1 MEGGQPLE
9 MPNRMLRGLRGS
21 DRSYQSSAIGG
32 LEQEREGVW
41 YSLTVL
47 TKGREREKGKEVWC
61 CWELVKMLLESC
73 ASTVSIT
80 GVQVVRCGQGQI
92 LKSYFWLARPTSRP
106 TNCVQRTRGAT
117 VQRIR

>member
-1 MEGGQPLE
+1 MILIRGRSSHQKPQQVKLVLMEGGQPLE

-47 TKGREREKGKEVWC
+47 TKRREREKGKEVWC

-80 GVQVVRCGQGQI
+80 GVQVVCGVG
-92 LKSYFWLARPTSRP
+92 KGKF
-106 TNCVQRTRGAT
+106 
-117 VQRIR
+117 